1 MVVWAWLLAC
11 GVETPEPV
19 AEADAPVVQQTVTV
33 YSGRSESM
41 VGDLFARAEK
51 ELGLSIDVQ
60 YGGTPEL
67 TTRLLTEGDAS
78 PADIFFAQDSGHLGV
93 LAKTGRLAE
102 LDPSLLES
110 VSTVF
115 RDPAGRWLGTSGRL
129 RVLVY
134 DPARTSTDAMPQS
147 LRELADPSWK
157 GRLGW
162 APGNGSFQAHVSYLR
177 AAWGEEETR
186 AWLRGVQA
194 NAPKVFP
201 KNSPQVAAVNDGALE
216 IGWVNHY
223 YLHRVDPNGRKAAN
237 WSFPADSDAGN
248 VMMVA
253 GMGRLSHSDAVASA
267 DALMAW
273 FVSQPVQEVF
283 AQNNKEYPARSGVA
297 THADVTPLDQVNVA
311 TVDQASLTDLGPTRA
326 MLKELGLL

>member
-1 MVVWAWLLAC
+1 MFLWAWLLAC
-11 GVETPEPV
+11 GVETAEPV
-19 AEADAPVVQQTVTV
+19 AEAEAPAAQETVTV

-41 VGDLFARAEK
+41 VGALFERAEK
-51 ELGLSIDVQ
+51 ELGLKIDVQ

-78 PADIFFAQDSGHLGV
+78 PADIFFAQDSGHLGA

-102 LDPSLLES
+102 LDASLLDGVGEA
-110 VSTVF
+110 F
-115 RDPAGRWLGTSGRL
+115 RDPSSRWVGTSGRL

-134 DPARTSTDAMPQS
+134 DPARTSPDDMPKS
-147 LRELADPSWK
+147 LRDLADPAWK

-162 APGNGSFQAHVSYLR
+162 APSNGSFQAHVSYLR
-177 AAWGEEETR
+177 SAWGDEETR
-186 AWLRGVQA
+186 AWLEGLKA

-237 WSFPADSDAGN
+237 WSFPAEDDAGN

-253 GMGRLSHSDAVASA
+253 GMGRLSHSDSVDAS
-267 DALMAW
+267 DKLMAW
-273 FVSQPVQEVF
+273 FTSQPIQEVF
-283 AQNNKEYPARSGVA
+283 AQTNKEYPARQGVP
-297 THADVTPLDQVNVA
+297 THADVTPLDKVDLA
-311 TVDQASLTDLGPTRA
+311 AVDQASLTDLGPTRA
-326 MLKELGLL
+326 MLKELELL

>member
-1 MVVWAWLLAC
+1 
-11 GVETPEPV
+11 
-19 AEADAPVVQQTVTV
+19 
-33 YSGRSESM
+33 M
-41 VGDLFARAEK
+41 VGELFARAEK
-51 ELGLSIDVQ
+51 ELGFMIDVQ

-78 PADIFFAQDSGHLGV
+78 PADIFFAQDSGHLGA
-93 LAKTGRLAE
+93 LASTGRLSS
-102 LDPSLLES
+102 LDASLLEN
-110 VSTVF
+110 VSETF
-115 RDPAGRWLGTSGRL
+115 RDPKGLWLGTSGRL

-134 DPARTSTDAMPQS
+134 DPARTPAESMPTS
-147 LRELADPSWK
+147 LRDLADPAWK

-186 AWLRGVQA
+186 TWLKGVKA

-201 KNSPQVAAVNDGALE
+201 KNSPQVAAVNDGGLE

-237 WSFPADSDAGN
+237 WSFPDAADAGN

-253 GMGRLSHSDAVASA
+253 GMGRLSHSDSVEASNT
-267 DALMAW
+267 LMAW

-283 AQNNKEYPARSGVA
+283 AQTNKEYPARAGVP
-297 THADVTPLDQVNVA
+297 THADVTPLDTVDLA
-311 TVDQASLTDLGPTRA
+311 EVDQASLTDLGPTRA
-326 MLKELGLL
+326 MLKELELL